1 MPAAG
6 RISLGDVTIDVIRK
20 RMRSI
25 RLSVHPPD
33 GRVRM
38 SAPLRMALDTLRL
51 FATAKL
57 DWIRTQQTRVRQQ
70 PRVSTQE
77 FRDGEVHFVWGR
89 PFTLR
94 VEEVKALPTVLLR
107 EEALVLRVRPGAT
120 LKKKE
125 AVLEAWYRNELEKAA
140 PLLFAKWEPVMGV
153 KVATLLTRRMRTRWG
168 TCDTRTHSIRLNTE
182 LVKKPAECLEYVV
195 VHEMTHLLEASHN
208 RRFKALMTR
217 FLPDWAERKRRLNRG
232 PAAPHGERTC

>member
-1 MPAAG
+1 M
-6 RISLGDVTIDVIRK
+6 D
-20 RMRSI
+20 
-25 RLSVHPPD
+25 
-33 GRVRM
+33 
-38 SAPLRMALDTLRL
+38 
-51 FATAKL
+51 
-57 DWIRTQQTRVRQQ
+57 
-70 PRVSTQE
+70 
-77 FRDGEVHFVWGR
+77 
-89 PFTLR
+89 
-94 VEEVKALPTVLLR
+94 
-107 EEALVLRVRPGAT
+107 
-120 LKKKE
+120 
-125 AVLEAWYRNELEKAA
+125 
-140 PLLFAKWEPVMGV
+140 V

>member
-1 MPAAG
+1 M
-6 RISLGDVTIDVIRK
+6 TIDVIRK

-70 PRVSTQE
+70 PRKPVQE
-77 FRDGEVHFVWGR
+77 FRDGEAHFVWGR
-89 PFTLR
+89 PFALK
-94 VEEVKALPTVLLR
+94 VEEVKAPPTVVLR
-107 EEALVLRVRPGAT
+107 EDTLVLRVRPGAT

-125 AVLEAWYRNELEKAA
+125 AVLEAWYRDVLEKAA
-140 PLLFAKWEPVMGV
+140 PPLFAKWEPVMGV
-153 KVATLLTRRMRTRWG
+153 KVASLLTRRMRTRWG

-208 RRFKALMTR
+208 RRFKSLMTR

-232 PAAPHGERTC
+232 PAAHGDWSC